1 MKRRAIASLLAA
13 SALVVGGIAAGCGDD
28 DDSGSGT
35 SGGGGGDVSE
45 VKLGVLVPLTGQ
57 LADFGGPGSTA
68 ANLAAEQVNTAGAD
82 TGLKVTLVTEDT
94 KTDPQA
100 AQEAATK
107 VIESDGV
114 AAIAGPWAT
123 PELIPTVE
131 NVTVDAGIPIVT
143 PSATGPDITNLEDD
157 GLVFRTPPSDAIQ
170 GQVLAQVVTDAL
182 GEGKTVNT
190 ASRNDSYGDAL
201 VSEFTKAYEAL
212 GGTVAKN
219 VSYNPDAT
227 SLNSEAQQIVA
238 GDPDG
243 WVIIDYTGTWPKLGP
258 ALVRTGKWDPA
269 KTFTGDG
276 LRSSE
281 LPKDAG
287 QETTNGIRG
296 TVPTSLDAPAGAA
309 FDALWTSNPDNGP
322 RQTYDA
328 QNFDAVILLALA
340 SLAAGS
346 TDGTAIAEALP
357 AVSGPPGTKYTYE
370 QLPDAITAIQNG
382 EDIDYEGASGPI
394 DLDENGDPSAANYST
409 WSYTGGKLVDT
420 GDVIGFTKE

>member
-28 DDSGSGT
+28 DDSGS
-35 SGGGGGDVSE
+35 SSNGGGGDVSE

-68 ANLAAEQVNTAGAD
+68 ANLAAEQLNTAGAD
-82 TGLKVTLVTEDT
+82 AGFKVTLVTEDT
-94 KTDPQA
+94 KTDGQG

-114 AAIAGPWAT
+114 AGIAGPWAT

-131 NVTVDAGIPIVT
+131 NVTVDAGIPVVT
-143 PSATGPDITNLEDD
+143 PSATGPDITTLDDD

-170 GQVLAQVVTDAL
+170 GQVLAQVVVDAL

-201 VSEFTKAYEAL
+201 VSEFTKAYEAA
-212 GGTVAKN
+212 GGTVGKN

-227 SLNSEAQQIVA
+227 SLNSEAQQIVE
-238 GDPDG
+238 GNPDG

-258 ALVRTGKWDPA
+258 ALVRTGNWDPA

-276 LRSSE
+276 LRSSS
-281 LPKDAG
+281 LPADAG
-287 QETTNGIRG
+287 KETTEGMRG

-309 FDALWTSNPDNGP
+309 FDALWKSNPDNGA

-328 QNFDAVILLALA
+328 QNFDAVILLALSA
-340 SLAAGS
+340 LAAGS
-346 TDGTAIAEALP
+346 TDGADMAA
-357 AVSGPPGTKYTYE
+357 AMQGVSGPPGTKYTYE
-370 QLPDAITAIQNG
+370 QLSDAITALQNG

-420 GDVIGFTKE
+420 DTVIPFTKGD

>member
-82 TGLKVTLVTEDT
+82 TGFKVTLVTEDT